1 MAITIFKKG
10 KRKYTITVG
19 IILLIIVVLVV
30 RARTSGSA
38 ALQFATATVGDV
50 TETVSVTGQVV
61 PVDKADLA
69 FQKSGV
75 LAVRNVAVGD
85 QVKTG
90 DVLAALNSATDRAA
104 LTSAQAKLS
113 DMTRGLRPEEYAADQ
128 AQVLSAQVALTNA
141 TQAAINTYNEAF
153 VTAQSSLNNYADKLF
168 SNPQSVNPTLN
179 VPTQSQQIQVSI
191 NQDRL
196 NASGELLQWQTEIN
210 AMNGSASSSSSVS
223 TLLNRSSQHLAVIK
237 SFLLH
242 LTSIVNVLSPSGSS
256 LSQPLIDSYVAAV
269 NSASAGVNSGI
280 TSITTASNTLAN
292 ATSALS
298 SANSQFTL
306 SNAGSSK
313 DAIAAQSAQVAL
325 YQATLNQDTLA
336 APIDGIVSRADPKV
350 GEFVQAGQVSFGV
363 INKGVFKIE
372 AFVPEAD
379 IAKIVASDTA
389 SVTLDAYGSDT
400 TFKAHVVSIDP
411 SETVLQGVPT
421 YKVTLYFDQPDSRI
435 LSGMTANTDILT
447 HQVHNVINIPYRA
460 VVTSNGVK
468 NVKLLNTNG
477 STYKTVPVK
486 VGLRGS
492 DGTIEILSGVAAGD
506 KVVVDTKI

>member
-61 PVDKADLA
+61 PVDKADLS

-210 AMNGSASSSSSVS
+210 AMNGSA
-223 TLLNRSSQHLAVIK
+223 SSQHLAVIK